1 MAVVSTLMVEVVA
14 RVLKV
19 FEHELGA
26 VGKVGRH
33 RKKPCRGR
41 LSQKGVVE
49 DGVGLHEVA
58 NGNRGQAKGFE

>member
-19 FEHELGA
+19 FKRELGA
-26 VGKVGRH
+26 VGKVGH
-33 RKKPCRGR
+33 HWKKTCRGR

-58 NGNRGQAKGFE
+58 NSNHGQVKG